1 MKSKSQRSLND
12 LRDKATIALHADFK
26 LDEVSPT
33 IKATEICQNVPAARS
48 LFNVLVSNSQVALS
62 CKTILDTKQ
71 ATISLRKKQQPFHGK
86 RANKTTFA
94 GTHTQRLR
102 RNVRR
107 TGSRRC
113 ALRTFQNSS
122 TPSSLYIT
130 IKHRKMFYRIFVK
143 KRSVFSIIPLKIFL
157 SNKNRVQRWQIY
169 LHFVLPKTSLNTIL
183 NQP

>member
-48 LFNVLVSNSQVALS
+48 LFNVLVANSQVALS

>member
-71 ATISLRKKQQPFHGK
+71 ATISLKKKTTTISWKTREQNDVRRYPHTEAKEK
-86 RANKTTFA
+86 RATNWKSTVCPENFPEFF
-94 GTHTQRLR
+94 HTL
-102 RNVRR
+102 
-107 TGSRRC
+107 
-113 ALRTFQNSS
+113 
-122 TPSSLYIT
+122 
-130 IKHRKMFYRIFVK
+130 
-143 KRSVFSIIPLKIFL
+143 
-157 SNKNRVQRWQIY
+157 
-169 LHFVLPKTSLNTIL
+169 
-183 NQP
+183 